1 MEHSVVQPGEI
12 HSPFQWVVTDAAA
25 RAAITPEGAT
35 DVHKVC
41 LQLDTGAEWRLSGI
55 GPNTWVEIVARAAPH
70 EHDEAYAPL
79 THATNAANP
88 HSVTKAQV
96 GLGNADN
103 TSDADKPVSTAQ
115 QIALDSKQSTLISG
129 TSIMTLNG
137 VSILNAGDLQV
148 GGGIGAATTLF
159 LNNSVAFADNFTLT
173 PTPTGLPETNK
184 SAVCNSGVAGG
195 VGFIERYVSD
205 PLGGLS
211 IEGGIW
217 RFNTYASATSNT
229 GLNRVTTRVNK
240 RSEVVGVTVTMTG
253 AGLTRTLT
261 ATGGT
266 PFIAGHAT
274 ASVLTAALVELP
286 TQTAWV
292 SGYTS
297 PTQVTITLTDSGF
310 GNVTDVSLNAIYTLL
325 FSVTTGDITGA
336 TAALYL
342 VESTQ
347 PAFACVPSDRLV
359 LAYFGVTDSGSNRSI
374 GIYYDGQTHYSNTET
389 PIAQRHNQLGGL
401 NEGEYLHLSSADK
414 TKLDGIAT
422 GAQVNVATNI
432 AQGTRTTTTVPIT
445 SSTGTGATLGAATT
459 SLAGVMSSADKTK
472 LDGVAT
478 SANNYTHPANHAP
491 SIITQDT
498 NNRFVTDAEKATWN
512 GKATPSD
519 ITTAINNL
527 VDASPGTLDTLNE
540 LAAALGDDPNFA
552 TTMTNALAA
561 KAPLASPTFT
571 GTVGGITAAM
581 VGLGNVDNTSDA
593 NKPVSTAQ
601 ATANS
606 AVQTAAATD
615 ASTKANAVLAEL
627 NSKLW
632 IGI

>member
-79 THATNAANP
+79 THAGAGGTAHANAVA
-88 HSVTKAQV
+88 A
-96 GLGNADN
+96 
-103 TSDADKPVSTAQ
+103 
-115 QIALDSKQSTLISG
+115 
-129 TSIMTLNG
+129 
-137 VSILNAGDLQV
+137 
-148 GGGIGAATTLF
+148 GAA
-159 LNNSVAFADNFTLT
+159 
-173 PTPTGLPETNK
+173 
-184 SAVCNSGVAGG
+184 
-195 VGFIERYVSD
+195 GF
-205 PLGGLS
+205 
-211 IEGGIW
+211 
-217 RFNTYASATSNT
+217 
-229 GLNRVTTRVNK
+229 
-240 RSEVVGVTVTMTG
+240 MTG
-253 AGLTRTLT
+253 
-261 ATGGT
+261 
-266 PFIAGHAT
+266 
-274 ASVLTAALVELP
+274 
-286 TQTAWV
+286 
-292 SGYTS
+292 
-297 PTQVTITLTDSGF
+297 
-310 GNVTDVSLNAIYTLL
+310 
-325 FSVTTGDITGA
+325 
-336 TAALYL
+336 
-342 VESTQ
+342 
-347 PAFACVPSDRLV
+347 
-359 LAYFGVTDSGSNRSI
+359 
-374 GIYYDGQTHYSNTET
+374 
-389 PIAQRHNQLGGL
+389 
-401 NEGEYLHLSSADK
+401 ADK

-571 GTVGGITAAM
+571 GTVDGITATM

-601 ATANS
+601 ATANG